1 MIIDLPIKQEG
12 AHFGFSVELG
22 GVSYAL
28 TFRWND
34 RLEQWCLDVADGD
47 GNALASG
54 VRVVVGVP
62 LLQRFRNP
70 ALPTGLLMAVDT
82 DGGDRDPG
90 FEDLGRRVAVSY
102 APLED
107 LA

>member
-1 MIIDLPIKQEG
+1 MIVDLPITQEG
-12 AHFGFSVELG
+12 AHFGFGVELSG
-22 GVSYAL
+22 RSYGF

-34 RLEQWCLDVADGD
+34 RLEQWCLDVLDGD
-47 GNALASG
+47 GARIVSG

-70 ALPTGLLMAVDT
+70 ALPPGLLAAIDT
-82 DGGDRDPG
+82 DGGNVDPG
-90 FEDLGRRVAVSY
+90 FADLGRRVVLSY
-102 APLED
+102 ADLED